1 MTQIMDGVRVLEVAM
16 HMYVP
21 AAGAVLA
28 DWGADVIKV
37 ENALTPDPMR
47 GTAAWGL
54 PSSIDG
60 VSYLWEVTNRGK
72 RGIAVDIHAPE
83 GREIILRLAEETD
96 VFLTNFLPPARRKLG
111 IDVDDVM
118 ARNPRI
124 VYARGSG
131 QGSRGPEA
139 DKGGFDGISY
149 WARSGAAASVTPK
162 ESSRALAM
170 PGPGFG
176 DIQSGMF
183 LAGGIAAALYARERT
198 GQGVVV
204 DGSLLAAG
212 MWAMQPTIAAARLTG
227 RPMVPHQEHAEAQ
240 NPVVNGYRTG
250 DGRTIVLGMLQ
261 ADRYWPGFCIAVGR
275 PEWID
280 DERMATAQLRHD
292 NRRLCVELLDE
303 LFAGRTLAEWK
314 EALSRQ
320 DGQWDVVQM
329 PSELPDDRQAL
340 ANGYAREIPYGP
352 DQSVTVVTA
361 PIQFDQKGV
370 VAPTR
375 APHHGADTD
384 EVLGG
389 VGFGAGEIA
398 QLRARG
404 VVG

>member
-1 MTQIMDGVRVLEVAM
+1 MTKIMDGVRVLEVAM
-16 HMYVP
+16 YMYVP

-28 DWGADVIKV
+28 DWGAEVIKV

-54 PSSIDG
+54 PASIDG

-83 GREIILRLAEETD
+83 GREIILRLAEESD
-96 VFLTNFLPPARRKLG
+96 VFLTNFLPTARRKLG

-131 QGSRGPEA
+131 QGARGPEA

-162 ESSRALAM
+162 DASRALAM

-176 DIQSGMF
+176 DIQSGVF
-183 LAGGIAAALYARERT
+183 LAGGIAAALFARERT

-204 DGSLLAAG
+204 DGSLLAGG
-212 MWAMQPTIAAARLTG
+212 MWAMQPTIAASLLTG
-227 RPMVPHQEHAEAQ
+227 QATVPHQAHAEAQ

-261 ADRYWPGFCIAVGR
+261 ADRYWSGFCTSVGR

-280 DERMATAQLRHD
+280 DERLATAAQRHD
-292 NRRLCVELLDE
+292 NRQLCVALLDE
-303 LFAGRTLAEWK
+303 LFGARTLAEWK
-314 EALSRQ
+314 ETLARQ
-320 DGQWDVVQM
+320 EGPWDVVQM
-329 PSELPDDRQAL
+329 PSELPQDAQAR
-340 ANGYAREIPYGP
+340 ANGYAQQIPYGP
-352 DQSVTVVTA
+352 DRSVTVVTA
-361 PIQFDQKGV
+361 PIQFDEQVV

-389 VGFGAGEIA
+389 LGIGAEEIVE
-398 QLRARG
+398 LRARG